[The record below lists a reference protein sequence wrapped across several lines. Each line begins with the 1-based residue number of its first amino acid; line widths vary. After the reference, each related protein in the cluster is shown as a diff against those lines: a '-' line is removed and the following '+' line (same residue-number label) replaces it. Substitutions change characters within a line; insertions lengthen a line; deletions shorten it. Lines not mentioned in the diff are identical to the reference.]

1 MMRWVS
7 TALALLWLPIRRF
20 FRDGGSQYAGNVAF
34 FTLLSLFP
42 FLIFLSTLAASLE
55 NTQAATQFIEYML
68 ETLPPI
74 AAGAVEPIVRELAPQ
89 KLGFFLIFSLVVII
103 WSSANAI
110 EALRAGL
117 NRVYKVSQTRSFIFR
132 RVQGFMFVV
141 IAAVAI
147 LIAMNL
153 LVLAPVILSYV
164 PLAEALREQIEPLIS
179 IGRYGAAPLILLIT
193 NIFLY
198 RFLPNVDHGW
208 QHVVPGAV
216 LSLVIWLVLV
226 QAFSIYVRN
235 FGDYSV
241 IYGSLGGVIVLLLFL
256 YMSAG
261 AFLLGAEFNV
271 VLRERLAQNEG

>member
-1 MMRWVS
+1 MMKWVS

-208 QHVVPGAV
+208 RHVVPGAV